1 MVNINAIYVKVDLK
15 DKSLVFTHFYLMPGK
30 K

>member
-1 MVNINAIYVKVDLK
+1 MVNITAIYVKKGLK
-15 DKSLVFTHFYLMPGK
+15 DKSLMFTHFYLMPGK